1 MLLMVKSSMGLF
13 FNRSWARV
21 NQNQSMYRVAYH
33 MIGC

>member
-13 FNRSWARV
+13 SNRSWARA